1 MPHLSFS
8 GPCEMNLWLVWVL
21 VSKLLLTDQ
30 GVEKREASKYEEG
43 FVRIHGRREWVGAG
57 GGGVEGVFL
66 EPGLCSFFTGCGL
79 GHFSCIERWNLF
91 THSANVN

>member
-43 FVRIHGRREWVGAG
+43 FVRKHGRREWVPGFRSLASAPPSLAVDEAISHALSG
-57 GGGVEGVFL
+57 GIYL
-66 EPGLCSFFTGCGL
+66 P
-79 GHFSCIERWNLF
+79 IQQM
-91 THSANVN
+91 